1 MANAGYRTRHSPVRI
16 LWEVSEMARILVA
29 EDEADMAMGLRDNL
43 QFEGYEVIVAEDG
56 EAALEAATKQSP
68 DLILLDIMMPKVDGL
83 EVCRR
88 IRQAGFTIPILMLT
102 AKSQEIDIVRG
113 LEVGADDYVS
123 KPFSIREL
131 LARIKAA
138 LRRTGAGKGLSR
150 ILTIGEA
157 TVDLV
162 KGKIERSGNTFN
174 LGHFE
179 LEILK
184 MLVEAAEQPVERNK
198 LLDVIWGLEGFPAT
212 RTVDNHIVSL
222 RRKIEPDPKHPR
234 HILTVHSIGYRF
246 VP

>member
-1 MANAGYRTRHSPVRI
+1 
-16 LWEVSEMARILVA
+16 MARILIA

-43 QFEGYEVIVAEDG
+43 QFEGYDVVVASDG
-56 EAALEAATKQSP
+56 QAALKAALEQSP
-68 DLILLDIMMPKVDGL
+68 DIVLLDIMMPKMDGL

-88 IRQAGFTIPILMLT
+88 IRDAGFTIPILMLT
-102 AKSQEIDIVRG
+102 AKSQEIDVVRG
-113 LEVGADDYVS
+113 LEMGADDYVT
-123 KPFSIREL
+123 KPFSVREL

-150 ILTIGEA
+150 LLTIGDA

-162 KGKIERSGNTFN
+162 KGRVDRKGETFA

-184 MLVEAAEQPVERNK
+184 MLVENAEKPVERNK

-234 HILTVHSIGYRF
+234 HIVTVHSIGYRF

>member
-1 MANAGYRTRHSPVRI
+1 
-16 LWEVSEMARILVA
+16 MARILVA

-43 QFEGYEVIVAEDG
+43 QFEGHEVIVAVDG
-56 EAALEAATKQSP
+56 EAALTAATSQSP
-68 DLILLDIMMPKVDGL
+68 DLILLDIMMPKMDGL

-88 IRQAGFTIPILMLT
+88 VREAGFTQPILILT

-113 LEVGADDYVS
+113 LEVGADDYIS

-131 LARIKAA
+131 LARVKAA

-150 ILTIGEA
+150 ILRIGQA

-162 KGKIERSGNTFN
+162 KGKVERGSESFC

-184 MLVEAAEQPVERNK
+184 MLVESAEVAVDRNK

-222 RRKIEPDPKHPR
+222 RRKIEPDPKHPQ
-234 HILTVHSIGYRF
+234 HIVTVHSIGYKF

>member
-1 MANAGYRTRHSPVRI
+1 
-16 LWEVSEMARILVA
+16 MARILIA
-29 EDEADMAMGLRDNL
+29 EDEADMAAGLRDNL
-43 QFEGYEVIVAEDG
+43 QFEGYEVLVAADG
-56 EAALEAATKQSP
+56 EAALKLALEKSP
-68 DLILLDIMMPKVDGL
+68 DIVLLDIMMPKLDGL
-83 EVCRR
+83 EVCKR
-88 IRQAGFTIPILMLT
+88 IRQAGFTIPVLMLT

-113 LEVGADDYVS
+113 LEMGADDYVT

-131 LARIKAA
+131 LARVKAA
-138 LRRTGAGKGLSR
+138 LRRTGVSKNLSR
-150 ILTIGEA
+150 VMRIGDA

-162 KGKIERSGNTFN
+162 KGNVDRPGSETQH

-184 MLVEAAEQPVERNK
+184 MLVENAEKPVERNK
-198 LLDVIWGLEGFPAT
+198 LLDVIWGLEGFPVT

-234 HILTVHSIGYRF
+234 HIVTVHSIGYRF

>member
-1 MANAGYRTRHSPVRI
+1 
-16 LWEVSEMARILVA
+16 MARILVA
-29 EDEADMAMGLRDNL
+29 DDEADMAMGLRDNL
-43 QFEGYEVIVAEDG
+43 QFEGYDVIVAQDG
-56 EAALEAATKQSP
+56 EAALKAAIDNSP
-68 DLILLDIMMPKVDGL
+68 DLALLDIMMPKLDGL

-88 IRQAGFTIPILMLT
+88 IREAGFAIPILMLT
-102 AKSQEIDIVRG
+102 AKSQEADIVRG
-113 LEVGADDYVS
+113 LEAGADDYIT
-123 KPFSIREL
+123 KPFGVREL

-150 ILTIGEA
+150 ILRIGEA

-162 KGKIERSGNTFN
+162 KGKVERSGQIFN

-184 MLVEAAEQPVERNK
+184 MLVESAEAPVDRNK
-198 LLDVIWGLEGFPAT
+198 LLDVIWGLEGFPTT

-222 RRKIEPDPKHPR
+222 RRKLEPDAKHPR
-234 HILTVHSIGYRF
+234 HIVTVHSIGYKF

>member
-1 MANAGYRTRHSPVRI
+1 MPRI
-16 LWEVSEMARILVA
+16 LIA
-29 EDEADMAMGLRDNL
+29 EDEADMAAGLRDNL
-43 QFEGYEVIVAEDG
+43 QFEGYDVLIATDG
-56 EAALEAATKQSP
+56 EAALKAATSQSP
-68 DLILLDIMMPKVDGL
+68 DLVLLDIMMPKLDGL
-83 EVCRR
+83 EVCKR
-88 IRQAGFTIPILMLT
+88 IRQAGFMIPILMLT

-113 LEVGADDYVS
+113 LEMGADDYVT
-123 KPFSIREL
+123 KPFSVREL

-138 LRRTGAGKGLSR
+138 LRRTAAGKGLSR
-150 ILTIGEA
+150 VMRIGES

-162 KGKIERSGNTFN
+162 KGNVERAGQTFH

-184 MLVEAAEQPVERNK
+184 MLVENAEKPVERNK
-198 LLDVIWGLEGFPAT
+198 LLDVIWGLEGFPIT

-234 HILTVHSIGYRF
+234 HIVTVHSIGYRF

>member
-1 MANAGYRTRHSPVRI
+1 
-16 LWEVSEMARILVA
+16 MARILIA

-43 QFEGYEVIVAEDG
+43 QFEGYDVVVAADG
-56 EAALEAATKQSP
+56 QAALKAALEQSP
-68 DLILLDIMMPKVDGL
+68 DIVLLDIMMPKMDGL

-88 IRQAGFTIPILMLT
+88 IRDAGFTIPILMLT
-102 AKSQEIDIVRG
+102 AKSQEIDVVRG
-113 LEVGADDYVS
+113 LEMGADDYVT
-123 KPFSIREL
+123 KPFSVREL

-150 ILTIGEA
+150 LLTIGDA

-162 KGKIERSGNTFN
+162 KGRVDRKGETFA

-184 MLVEAAEQPVERNK
+184 MLVENAEKPVERNK

-234 HILTVHSIGYRF
+234 HIVTVHSIGYRF

>member
-1 MANAGYRTRHSPVRI
+1 MPRI
-16 LWEVSEMARILVA
+16 LIA
-29 EDEADMAMGLRDNL
+29 EDETDMAAGLRDNL
-43 QFEGYEVIVAEDG
+43 QFEGYDVLIAGDG
-56 EAALEAATKQSP
+56 EAALKMATQNSP
-68 DLILLDIMMPKVDGL
+68 DLVLLDIMMPKLDGL
-83 EVCRR
+83 EVCKR

-102 AKSQEIDIVRG
+102 AKSQEIDVVRG
-113 LEVGADDYVS
+113 LEMGADDYVT

-150 ILTIGEA
+150 VMRIGES

-162 KGKIERSGNTFN
+162 KGNVERGGQTFH

-184 MLVEAAEQPVERNK
+184 MLVENAERPVERNK
-198 LLDVIWGLEGFPAT
+198 LLDVIWGLEGFPIT
-212 RTVDNHIVSL
+212 RTADNHIVSL

-234 HILTVHSIGYRF
+234 HIVTVHSIGYRF

>member
-1 MANAGYRTRHSPVRI
+1 
-16 LWEVSEMARILVA
+16 MARILIA
-29 EDEADMAMGLRDNL
+29 DDEQDMAMGLRDNF
-43 QFEGYEVIVAEDG
+43 QFEGYEVVVAHDG
-56 EAALEAATKQSP
+56 EAALDLALKQNP
-68 DLILLDIMMPKVDGL
+68 DLILLDIMMPKIDGL
-83 EVCRR
+83 EVCKR
-88 IRQAGFTIPILMLT
+88 IRQAGYTIPILMLT
-102 AKSQEIDIVRG
+102 AKGQEIDIVRG
-113 LEVGADDYVS
+113 LEVGADDYIT

-131 LARIKAA
+131 MARVKAA

-150 ILTIGEA
+150 VLKIGDA

-162 KGKIERSGNTFN
+162 KGHVQRGDQTHA

-184 MLVEAAEQPVERNK
+184 MLVENAEQPVERNK

-234 HILTVHSIGYRF
+234 HIVTVHSIGYRF
-246 VP
+246 IP

>member
-1 MANAGYRTRHSPVRI
+1 
-16 LWEVSEMARILVA
+16 MARILVA
-29 EDEADMAMGLRDNL
+29 DDEPGIVMGLRDNL
-43 QFEGYEVIVAEDG
+43 QFEGYEVLVAEDG
-56 EAALEAATKQSP
+56 EAALNEALTKSP
-68 DLILLDIMMPKVDGL
+68 DLIMLDIMMPKMDGL

-88 IRQAGFTIPILMLT
+88 VREAGFTIPILMLT
-102 AKSQEIDIVRG
+102 AKSQEIDVVRG
-113 LEVGADDYVS
+113 LEAGADDYVT

-138 LRRTGAGKGLSR
+138 LRRTDVGKGLGR
-150 ILTIGEA
+150 IIRIGET

-162 KGKIERSGNTFN
+162 KGRVERGDQTFN
-174 LGHFE
+174 VGHFE

-184 MLVEAAEQPVERNK
+184 LLVENAETPVERSK
-198 LLDVIWGLEGFPAT
+198 LLDVIWGLEGFPTT

-234 HILTVHSIGYRF
+234 HIVTVHSIGYKF

>member
-1 MANAGYRTRHSPVRI
+1 
-16 LWEVSEMARILVA
+16 MARILVA
-29 EDEADMAMGLRDNL
+29 EDEKDMAMGLRDNL
-43 QFEGYEVIVAEDG
+43 QFEGYDVVLAADG
-56 EAALEAATKQSP
+56 EAALQAAMEHSP
-68 DLILLDIMMPKVDGL
+68 DLILLDIMMPKMDGL

-88 IRQAGFTIPILMLT
+88 IRESGYTLPILMLT

-113 LEVGADDYVS
+113 LEVGADDYVT

-138 LRRTGAGKGLSR
+138 LRRTDAGKGLSR
-150 ILTIGEA
+150 ILRVGETTI
-157 TVDLV
+157 DLI
-162 KGKIERSGNTFN
+162 KGKVERGAEIFN

-179 LEILK
+179 IEILK
-184 MLVEAAEQPVERNK
+184 MLVEHAEQPVERNK

-222 RRKIEPDPKHPR
+222 RRKIEPDAKHPKH
-234 HILTVHSIGYRF
+234 IVTVHSIGYKF